1 MDLLVPEITL
11 DMVRV
16 TEAAALMSSIYLG
29 RGDKE
34 MVDQSAV
41 DAMRGILDLIDVKGT
56 IVIGEGEK
64 DNAPMLY
71 PGEKVGKWGEDDPAI
86 KIAVDPVDGTRVVAN
101 GQPNALSIIAA
112 AENGKVAPL
121 PTHYVEKLATGKE
134 LTGKLDINNT
144 VKENLMIASE
154 ILDIKISE
162 LTITLLNRKRNGFLI
177 EQIRSVGARIRFI
190 EDGDV
195 AGAIS
200 TALQES
206 GTNIYMGIG
215 GSPEAVLAAAA
226 LQCMGGEIQ
235 VKCWP
240 KNKEEVIKV
249 KEAGFELNKTYYT
262 QDLISGDDVIFSATA
277 ITDGSFLRGIRYSH
291 HQAMTDSLVM
301 RSSTKTMR
309 KITAYHDL
317 EHKTITTKTGG
328 EKLFINKLRWI

>member
-1 MDLLVPEITL
+1 MVPEITL

-16 TEAAALMSSIYLG
+16 TEAAALMSSLYLG

-41 DAMRGILDLIDVKGT
+41 DAMRGILDLIDVRGT

-64 DNAPMLY
+64 DKAPMLY
-71 PGEKVGKWGEDDPAI
+71 PGEKVGKWGDDDPAI
-86 KIAVDPVDGTRVVAN
+86 QIAVDPVDGTRVVAN

-121 PTHYVEKLATGKE
+121 PTHYVEKLAVGKE
-134 LTGKLDINNT
+134 LAGKLDINSS
-144 VKENLMIASE
+144 VKKNLLIASK
-154 ILDIKISE
+154 ILDIKLSE
-162 LTITLLNRKRNGFLI
+162 LTITLLNRKRNDFLI
-177 EQIRSVGARIRFI
+177 EQIRSAGARIRFI

-200 TALQES
+200 TALSES

-226 LQCMGGEIQ
+226 LLCMEGEIQ

-240 KNKEEVIKV
+240 RNKEEINKV
-249 KEAGFELNKTYYT
+249 KSAGFKLNSTYYT
-262 QDLISGDDVIFSATA
+262 DDLISGDDVIFSATA

-291 HQAMTDSLVM
+291 HQAMTDSIVM
-301 RSSTKTMR
+301 RSSTRTMR

-317 EHKTITTKTGG
+317 KHKTITTKTGG
-328 EKLFINKLRWI
+328 EKIFIDRLKWV

>member
-1 MDLLVPEITL
+1 MVPEITL

-86 KIAVDPVDGTRVVAN
+86 QIAVDPVDGTRVVAN

-121 PTHYVEKLATGKE
+121 PTHYVEKLASGKE

-162 LTITLLNRKRNGFLI
+162 LTITLLNRKRNSFLI

-317 EHKTITTKTGG
+317 EHKTITTKTSG
-328 EKLFINKLRWI
+328 EKLFINKLKWI

>member
-1 MDLLVPEITL
+1 
-11 DMVRV
+11 MVRV

-71 PGEKVGKWGEDDPAI
+71 PGEKVGKWGDDDPAI
-86 KIAVDPVDGTRVVAN
+86 QIAVDPVDGTRVVAN

-121 PTHYVEKLATGKE
+121 PTHYVEKLASGKE
-134 LTGKLDINNT
+134 LAGKLDINNT

-154 ILDIKISE
+154 ILDTRISE
-162 LTITLLNRKRNGFLI
+162 LTVTLLNRKRNDYLV
-177 EQIRSVGARIRFI
+177 EQIRSIGARIRFI

-200 TALQES
+200 SALEES

-240 KNKEEVIKV
+240 KNNEEVVKV
-249 KEAGFELNKTYYT
+249 KEAGFELNKTYCT

-291 HQAMTDSLVM
+291 NQAMTDSIVM

-328 EKLFINKLRWI
+328 EKLFINKLKWI

>member
-86 KIAVDPVDGTRVVAN
+86 QIAVDPVDGTRVVAN

-121 PTHYVEKLATGKE
+121 PTHYVEKLASGKE

-162 LTITLLNRKRNGFLI
+162 LTITLLNRKRNSFLI

-317 EHKTITTKTGG
+317 EHKTITTKTSG
-328 EKLFINKLRWI
+328 EKLFINKLKWI